1 MFFRLTFYQIKRL
14 IHKKDTLFWTLCFPV
29 LLGTMFYF
37 GFGNVMEDNEVMKEI
52 PIAIVE
58 QGEVDTDADFVRVIN
73 ELSGDS
79 ENAMFITKNVTE
91 EEASVLLNQE
101 KIKGYYRAGKEI
113 ELVVGGSDIQ
123 QNIMKQVVDQYKR
136 LKTVI
141 ADLIAAD
148 PTMATNQSALRN
160 VIEQISNGTEYT
172 KEVTLGSGK
181 SDSMVVYFYAL
192 IAMVCIYGSLM
203 GADIVN
209 ELEGNMTLL
218 GARRNFAPAS
228 KLMQVV
234 SDVLG
239 SYIIHLTEVFIVI
252 IYLKNVLKL
261 DFGDQMG
268 LIMLA
273 CAFGSLIGIAMG
285 TFICMVVPAKK
296 TGREAAVLAISMGL
310 CFLSGLM
317 VADLPYMIE
326 KTCPIINRINPC
338 MLLVNSL
345 YSLNI
350 YTTLNKYYTCLAS
363 MAVIAVIF
371 FGATILMMRRRRYAS
386 L

>member
-1 MFFRLTFYQIKRL
+1 MMFFRLTFYQIKRL

-172 KEVTLGSGK
+172 KEVT
-181 SDSMVVYFYAL
+181 
-192 IAMVCIYGSLM
+192 
-203 GADIVN
+203 
-209 ELEGNMTLL
+209 
-218 GARRNFAPAS
+218 
-228 KLMQVV
+228 
-234 SDVLG
+234 
-239 SYIIHLTEVFIVI
+239 
-252 IYLKNVLKL
+252 
-261 DFGDQMG
+261 
-268 LIMLA
+268 
-273 CAFGSLIGIAMG
+273 
-285 TFICMVVPAKK
+285 
-296 TGREAAVLAISMGL
+296 
-310 CFLSGLM
+310 
-317 VADLPYMIE
+317 
-326 KTCPIINRINPC
+326 
-338 MLLVNSL
+338 
-345 YSLNI
+345 
-350 YTTLNKYYTCLAS
+350 
-363 MAVIAVIF
+363 
-371 FGATILMMRRRRYAS
+371 
-386 L
+386 